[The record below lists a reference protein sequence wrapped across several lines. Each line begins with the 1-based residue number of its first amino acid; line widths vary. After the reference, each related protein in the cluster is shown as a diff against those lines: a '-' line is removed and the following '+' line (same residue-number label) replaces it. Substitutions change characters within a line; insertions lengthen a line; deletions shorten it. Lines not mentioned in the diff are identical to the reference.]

1 MANKYLNCNNDWLPK
16 TNFGDKSD
24 KLWYNAPMESKSK
37 LALITRP
44 IGDAKETESELLKIG
59 ISSFCEPLLEV
70 HHTQNAP
77 KIIRPYLDS
86 CQALVATS
94 ANALRSVGAV
104 NKKIITVGKRSA
116 QIAKELGY
124 TQIFHSSDNVATL
137 EKYIEKNFSPQNGS
151 LLYISASTISQELRP
166 AGFNVKRMV
175 VYSSKPVEHLSD
187 KCKALLQ
194 KKQLDYVLFFSE
206 SAATRFRHLADD
218 FDLKKAICCC
228 LSKKVSE
235 PILDMGF
242 KEILV
247 AKSPNSKSLLEL
259 IKDL

>member
-1 MANKYLNCNNDWLPK
+1 
-16 TNFGDKSD
+16 
-24 KLWYNAPMESKSK
+24 MESKNNNNK

-59 ISSFCEPLLEV
+59 ISGFCEPLLEV
-70 HHTQNAP
+70 YHTQNAA

-124 TQIFHSSDNVATL
+124 RQVFHSSDNVTSL

-151 LLYISASTISQELRP
+151 LLYISASTISKELRP
-166 AGFNVKRMV
+166 KGFNVKRMV
-175 VYSSKPVEHLSD
+175 VYNSKPVEHLSG
-187 KCKALLQ
+187 KCKELLQ
-194 KKQLDYVLFFSE
+194 KKQFDYVLFFST
-206 SAATRFRHLADD
+206 SAASQFCRLAADY
-218 FDLKKAICCC
+218 DLKKTICCC

-235 PILDMGF
+235 QLEQMGF
-242 KEILV
+242 KEILI

-259 IKDL
+259 IKNL